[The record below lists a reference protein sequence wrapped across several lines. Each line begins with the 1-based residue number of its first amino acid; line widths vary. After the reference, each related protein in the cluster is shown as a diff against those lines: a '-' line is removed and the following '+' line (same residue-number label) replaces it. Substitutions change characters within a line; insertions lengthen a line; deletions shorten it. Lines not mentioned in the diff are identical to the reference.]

1 MKYGDTLRQRCVPE
15 WANYNVDYDEIK
27 HLIKEHTTPGKGKAV
42 SIPGQGNTTER
53 QFEDNL
59 YAVFV
64 EEHQRVDLFVKSK
77 SGEIERRLDHLSKQ
91 IRRIQAREPL
101 VASSRIPAKR
111 LERYARIEEEVL
123 RAGDD
128 IRSLAR
134 FIAAQRLAFTKLL
147 KKYKKWT
154 QSDTLGSRVRQD
166 ILNKPESFTNLDIGP
181 LLEYYT
187 DVLEAVRAPFQ
198 AATQGTQPK
207 SGDVRST
214 SAQAARG
221 SGTRRESSTRISTQI
236 QTAVVE
242 GTDLDFDVAF
252 GTLPLGD
259 SGNRAL
265 YWVHMDN
272 LVELQVLLLQ
282 HMRLFMSQRKKGL
295 SPADTPSRTPS
306 HRLSRQGSDSNTQT
320 DGEPDA
326 GTLVLDDLESFAQ
339 RQSSS
344 AINDCEDSTGTSMT
358 RPACTVRW
366 TQADALAA
374 VTLSP
379 DQATPELRET
389 QPAKLKRKHLAA
401 LLDLG
406 RPFNIRQPSDRPP
419 TEDDNDPPTPTGET
433 SVENV
438 RQWLVAHPEIEPL
451 VEVSANRSRF
461 IGLVNSSSNGVWAT
475 LDRDINMERPSHA
488 KLERSNT
495 AGTTDCALGF
505 PYAVLH
511 VRREGDDTPQLIKLL
526 DSSHLTERVRGFSLE
541 AHAVWACC
549 KPKTMQSPFWLPLL
563 TKDIRKMPEGNTKRR
578 RLAGSAQYSS
588 GGPSRQTSTSATEV
602 DTSAST
608 PMQVSSPATSLPD
621 LLEAAPLLSASKKK
635 RKTTFEPHVLA
646 KDLSDSAVEP
656 SAPRYWSEYDHPE
669 DGSGDDAYVLYI
681 DPNARPKFPGQDSL
695 SRLFRKT
702 KSYFRRK
709 PLESSRP
716 LLSRGSST
724 ATANSD
730 GDDSSISDDEASSTI
745 KGRSYGTIPPGSTV
759 PKTTPPT
766 GFFNRV
772 TGLLRNDNP
781 SYSQH
786 RSSAHR
792 SFLPPVE
799 STQNQERERIK
810 LYLSFTSLLSSLIIA
825 IITTSLAATGRRKK
839 VKEVDA
845 GIVFGVVASAV
856 FAFAGVAWCLSRRR
870 TAGWLYNILVAVV
883 FVGVCIADGMLLA
896 WMVT

>member
-1 MKYGDTLRQRCVPE
+1 MKYGDTLRQRSIPE

-27 HLIKEHTTPGKGKAV
+27 LLIKEHTTPGKGKAV
-42 SIPGQGNTTER
+42 SIPGQGNITET

-77 SGEIERRLDHLSKQ
+77 SGEIERRLDHLNKQ
-91 IRRIQAREPL
+91 IRRLQPREPL
-101 VASSRIPAKR
+101 VAPSRIPAKR

-128 IRSLAR
+128 LRSLAR
-134 FIAAQRLAFTKLL
+134 FVSAQRLAFTKLL

-154 QSDTLGSRVRQD
+154 RSDTLGSRVRQD
-166 ILNKPESFTNLDIGP
+166 VLNKPESFTNLDIGP
-181 LLEYYT
+181 LLEYYS
-187 DVLEAVRAPFQ
+187 DILEAVRAPFQ
-198 AATQGTQPK
+198 AATRTAQHKNGNAEP
-207 SGDVRST
+207 T
-214 SAQAARG
+214 SAKAGPG
-221 SGTRRESSTRISTQI
+221 SGTRRESSTTITIQI
-236 QTAVVE
+236 QTAVAE

-252 GTLPLGD
+252 DTLPLGH

-282 HMRLFMSQRKKGL
+282 HMRL
-295 SPADTPSRTPS
+295 
-306 HRLSRQGSDSNTQT
+306 
-320 DGEPDA
+320 
-326 GTLVLDDLESFAQ
+326 
-339 RQSSS
+339 QSSS
-344 AINDCEDSTGTSMT
+344 AISDGEDNTGTSMT
-358 RPACTVRW
+358 KAACTARW

-374 VTLSP
+374 VTISP

-401 LLDLG
+401 FLDLG
-406 RPFNIRQPSDRPP
+406 RPFNVRQPSDQSP
-419 TEDDNDPPTPTGET
+419 TGDDNDPPTPTGGT
-433 SVENV
+433 SVESA
-438 RQWLVAHPEIEPL
+438 RRWLVAHPQVEPL

-461 IGLVNSSSNGVWAT
+461 IGLVNSSSNGAWAT
-475 LDRDINMERPSHA
+475 LDRNISMERSSRA
-488 KLERSNT
+488 KLKRTNT
-495 AGTTDCALGF
+495 THTTDSVLGF
-505 PYAVLH
+505 PYAVLQI
-511 VRREGDDTPQLIKLL
+511 RREGDNAPKLIKLL

-549 KPKTMQSPFWLPLL
+549 RPKTMQSPFWLPLL
-563 TKDIRKMPEGNTKRR
+563 AKDIRKLPEGNTKRR

-588 GGPSRQTSTSATEV
+588 SGGPSTSATEV

-608 PMQVSSPATSLPD
+608 PMQVSSPATSVPD
-621 LLEAAPLLSASKKK
+621 LPATALLSASKKR
-635 RKTTFEPHVLA
+635 RKATFEPGVLA
-646 KDLSDSAVEP
+646 KDLDGAATAP
-656 SAPRYWSEYDHPE
+656 APRYWSEYDHPE
-669 DGSGDDAYVLYI
+669 DGSDDDTYVLYI
-681 DPNARPKFPGQDSL
+681 DPNARSKFPGQDSL

-702 KSYFRRK
+702 RSYFRRK

-730 GDDSSISDDEASSTI
+730 GDDSSISDGEAASTI
-745 KGRSYGTIPPGSTV
+745 KGRTYGTMPPGSTV
-759 PKTTPPT
+759 ANVAPPT

-772 TGLLRNDNP
+772 TGLLRSGNP

-799 STQNQERERIK
+799 SSQHQEREHIK
-810 LYLSFTSLLSSLIIA
+810 VYLSFTSLLSSLIIA

-856 FAFAGVAWCLSRRR
+856 FAFAGVAWCLSRRH
-870 TAGWLYNILVAVV
+870 TAGWSYSILVAVV

>member
-282 HMRLFMSQRKKGL
+282 HMRLFMSQRKKA
-295 SPADTPSRTPS
+295 S
-306 HRLSRQGSDSNTQT
+306 GSDSNTQT

-475 LDRDINMERPSHA
+475 LDRDINMERPSRA

-669 DGSGDDAYVLYI
+669 DGSGDDAYQHDQRAQLRDYTSWFHSAE
-681 DPNARPKFPGQDSL
+681 DH
-695 SRLFRKT
+695 
-702 KSYFRRK
+702 
-709 PLESSRP
+709 
-716 LLSRGSST
+716 
-724 ATANSD
+724 
-730 GDDSSISDDEASSTI
+730 
-745 KGRSYGTIPPGSTV
+745 
-759 PKTTPPT
+759 PPT